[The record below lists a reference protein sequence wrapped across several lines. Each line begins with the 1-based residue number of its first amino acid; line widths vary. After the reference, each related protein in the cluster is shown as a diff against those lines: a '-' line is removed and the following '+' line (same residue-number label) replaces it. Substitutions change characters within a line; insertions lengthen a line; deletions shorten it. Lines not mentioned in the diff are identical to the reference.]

1 MAKEQKSKAEL
12 YREERKARIAKASK
26 GKKSGSLSVGTNAAS
41 DKTDKKI
48 AIGVIAVLAVV
59 LVAWLISFLGIPQR
73 LDTVMTVGTQ
83 KVSAAEYTY
92 YYRQLYLSTYQQ
104 SYYIQQQYGFNLG
117 FDYTKSPEDQE
128 YTGSDMEAKD
138 DGSKPTWA
146 DYFRKTTEDNI
157 TQIKTLCAQAE
168 SLGISLDEDDLKEID
183 SNIEELRTN
192 VANNDD
198 GKGVSLNVY
207 FRNNYGSGVNEKF
220 FREMAEQEALAKKV
234 SEAKQDE
241 FSSALTDDEI
251 NSYYNEHKDDYDVV
265 NIAVFP
271 IAINADA
278 KTPVTADDAKAKAEE
293 MLAKVKD
300 NDSFVKYAQEYATED
315 EKEKYAEAS
324 ATVFNALSQEN
335 LTSTS
340 SEEVTKWAFSTD
352 RKDGDKTVITT
363 DTAAYVVLLTNARY
377 RDESKTVDVRHILL
391 QYEDGATDEQ
401 KAEINAKAQEL
412 YNTWKNGDATEASFS
427 ELAKTDSAD
436 SSASNGGLIE
446 NVAKGQTVA
455 AFEKWC
461 FDASRKPGD
470 SGVIQ
475 TEYGAHIMYFVE
487 KNDEPLWKTN
497 IKSTLA
503 TEKFNSYYEELKG
516 QDANKAVTKDSKIER
531 LVKKISKP
539 AL

>member
-26 GKKSGSLSVGTNAAS
+26 GKKSGSISVGTNAAS

-48 AIGVIAVLAVV
+48 AIGVVAVLAVV
-59 LVAWLISFLGIPQR
+59 LVAWLVSFLGIPQR
-73 LDTVMTVGTQ
+73 LSTVMTVGTE

-104 SYYIQQQYGFNLG
+104 SYYIQSQYGFSLG

-128 YTGSDMEAKD
+128 YTGSDMEANE
-138 DGSKPTWA
+138 DGSNPTWA
-146 DYFRKTTEDNI
+146 DYFRKTTEDSI

-168 SLGISLDEDDLKEID
+168 SLGISLDEDDLKSID
-183 SNIEELRTN
+183 DDIEELRAN
-192 VANNDD
+192 VADEEN
-198 GKGVSLNVY
+198 GQGVSLNVY

-220 FREMAEQEALAKKV
+220 FRQLAEQEALAQKV
-234 SEAKQDE
+234 SEAKTEE
-241 FSSALTDDEI
+241 FSNALTDDEI
-251 NSYYNEHKDDYDVV
+251 NSYYDEHKDDYDVV
-265 NIAVFP
+265 DIAIFP
-271 IAINADA
+271 IAIDADA
-278 KTPVTADDAKAKAEE
+278 ETPVTADDAKAKAEE
-293 MLAKVKD
+293 MLAKVTD
-300 NDSFVKYAQEYATED
+300 NNSFVKYAQEYAAEAD
-315 EKEKYAEAS
+315 KEKYADSS
-324 ATVFNALSQEN
+324 ATVYNALSQEN
-335 LTSTS
+335 LTNNFDDEIT
-340 SEEVTKWAFSTD
+340 TWAFSTD

-363 DTAAYVVLLTNARY
+363 DTTAYAVLLTNARY
-377 RDESKTVDVRHILL
+377 RDESSTVDVRHILL
-391 QYEDGATDEQ
+391 KYDDGATDEQ
-401 KAEINAKAQEL
+401 KAEVDAKAQEL
-412 YNTWKNGDATEASFS
+412 YNTWKNGDATEAAFS

-446 NVAKGQTVA
+446 NVAKGQMVK
-455 AFEKWC
+455 AFEDWC

-475 TEYGAHIMYFVE
+475 TEYGSHLMYFVE

-497 IKSTLA
+497 VKSTLA
-503 TEKFNSYYEELKG
+503 TEKFNSYYEELKA

-531 LVKKISKP
+531 LVKKISKI

>member
-26 GKKSGSLSVGTNAAS
+26 GKKRGSVSVGVNTAS

-48 AIGVIAVLAVV
+48 AIGVVVVLAVV

-92 YYRQLYLSTYQQ
+92 YYRQIYLSTYQQ
-104 SYYIQQQYGFNLG
+104 SYYIQSQYGFSLG
-117 FDYTKSPEDQE
+117 FDYTKSPEEQE
-128 YTGSDMEAKD
+128 YTGSDMEANE
-138 DGSKPTWA
+138 DGSNPTWA

-183 SNIEELRTN
+183 SSIEELRAN
-192 VANNDD
+192 VEDEEN
-198 GKGVSLNVY
+198 GQGVSLNVY

-220 FREMAEQEALAKKV
+220 FREMAEQEALANKV
-234 SEAKQDE
+234 TEAKQDE
-241 FSSALTDDEI
+241 FASALTDDEI
-251 NSYYNEHKDDYDVV
+251 NSYYDEHKDEYDVV

-271 IAINADA
+271 IAITESGD
-278 KTPVTADDAKAKAEE
+278 TPVTADEAKAKAEE

-300 NDSFVKYAQEYATED
+300 NDSFVENAEAYATED

-324 ATVFNALSQEN
+324 ATVFDAISQEN

-340 SEEVTKWAFSTD
+340 SEDVTKWAFSED

-363 DTAAYVVLLTNARY
+363 DSAAYVVLLTNARY
-377 RDESKTVDVRHILL
+377 RDESATVDVRHILF

-401 KAEINAKAQEL
+401 KAEVNAKAQEV
-412 YNTWKNGDATEASFS
+412 YEAWKNGDATEAAFS

-446 NVAKGQTVA
+446 NISKGQTVE
-455 AFEKWC
+455 AFENWC
-461 FDASRKPGD
+461 FDESRKPGD

-487 KNDEPLWKTN
+487 KNDEPLWKSTV
-497 IKSTLA
+497 KSTLSSN
-503 TEKFNSYYEELKG
+503 EFNEYYEELKG
-516 QDANKAVTKDSKIER
+516 QDANKATVKESKVER
-531 LVKKISKP
+531 LVKKISKV